1 MLKIENL
8 DVSINNKK
16 ILDNFNLIINDGEIH
31 AIMGPNGV
39 GKSTLSRVIMGDSN
53 YKILSGSIFFNGD
66 NILPLSVD
74 ERAKKGIFLAMQYPM
89 EIEGVSNQDFLR
101 TAMSSVQNKR
111 VGLYDFIVKCEKGS
125 DELEMHKDLIH
136 RSLNVGFSG
145 GEKKKNE
152 VLQIKLLNPK
162 FIILDELDSGLDVD
176 SLRIVG
182 ENIRLYKEQNS
193 DTSILIITHHPKILE
208 YLRPDKVHVINNGV
222 ITKSGNYD
230 LAMDIEKNG
239 FNDYKISENNI
250 TNGDTYE

>member
-8 DVSINNKK
+8 DVSISNKK
-16 ILDNFNLIINDGEIH
+16 ILNNFNLFINDGEIH

-53 YKILSGSIFFNGD
+53 YMATSGDIIFNGD

-111 VGLYDFIVKCEKGS
+111 VGLYDFILKCEKGS

-182 ENIRLYKEQNS
+182 KNIRAYKEEYP

-208 YLRPDKVHVINNGV
+208 YLKPDFVHVINNGT
-222 ITKSGNYD
+222 ITKSGSYE
-230 LAMDIEKNG
+230 LAIDIEKNG
-239 FNDYKISENNI
+239 YNDYKNSENNI
-250 TNGDTYE
+250 TDGASYE